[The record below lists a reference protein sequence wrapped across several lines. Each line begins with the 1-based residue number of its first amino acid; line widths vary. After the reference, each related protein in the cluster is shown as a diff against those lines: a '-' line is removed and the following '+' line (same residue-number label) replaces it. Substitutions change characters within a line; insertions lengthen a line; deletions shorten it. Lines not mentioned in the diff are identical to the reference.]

1 MGFFYFKNLWSFH
14 LCDNWYSSELFHF
27 SFISFLFSV
36 IRHSPWEFLTQ
47 VIWIGRS
54 TFVAFCLHVRCLYVS
69 RVCVALMLAELVHRT
84 EWFVVSYF
92 FLVLNHQ
99 TGMSCGNPPSISNGN
114 LVYNSTSYNS
124 TAHYSCNEGYNLN
137 TAPVK
142 RCTAKKR
149 WEGLT
154 PRCCEYTFAVRSS
167 CRLNCWSILWG
178 GGGGLP
184 YLGFT
189 ATCCHIILR
198 VMIHRYRVCNLASI
212 KSFFL
217 SLRTKLFWTLA
228 ICALFNSQF
237 RPLRLYMHVLEPS
250 WSRFWEKIILS
261 WRMLTR
267 PIGVG

>member
-1 MGFFYFKNLWSFH
+1 MRVSYTGYLNRP
-14 LCDNWYSSELFHF
+14 FHF
-27 SFISFLFSV
+27 FGILSTRSV
-36 IRHSPWEFLTQ
+36 S
-47 VIWIGRS
+47 
-54 TFVAFCLHVRCLYVS
+54 YVS

-114 LVYNSTSYNS
+114 LVYNNTSYNS

-167 CRLNCWSILWG
+167 CKLNCWSILWG
-178 GGGGLP
+178 GGNYP
-184 YLGFT
+184 
-189 ATCCHIILR
+189 I
-198 VMIHRYRVCNLASI
+198 LASRLHAVI
-212 KSFFL
+212 SYWEWWFIGIGY
-217 SLRTKLFWTLA
+217 A
-228 ICALFNSQF
+228 I
-237 RPLRLYMHVLEPS
+237 
-250 WSRFWEKIILS
+250 
-261 WRMLTR
+261 
-267 PIGVG
+267 